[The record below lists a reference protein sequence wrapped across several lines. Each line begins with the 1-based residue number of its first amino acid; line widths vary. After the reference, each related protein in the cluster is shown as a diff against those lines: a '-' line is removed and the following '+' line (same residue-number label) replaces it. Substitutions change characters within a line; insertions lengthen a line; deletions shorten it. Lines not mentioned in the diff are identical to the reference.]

1 MARDLS
7 ADQKTNLTDN
17 PFYIEK
23 LLTINTPSGNF
34 YYTTGEFNTEQDTQH
49 GFGLQ
54 DYVADN
60 GVEIVGNLNELYELN
75 LNELQITIGD
85 VSDTVYDAITQE
97 SAVSQYAYTNTNVY
111 IDLLFRE
118 LSSGL
123 GTAPKSTGVVIPVFD
138 GSISKINGVRTA
150 TDFVLTLMITN
161 KFAGLRSTNGRKTS
175 NFSSATTDRVNWGNS
190 SV

>member
-7 ADQKTNLTDN
+7 SDQQNNLTDN

-23 LLTINTPSGNF
+23 LLSIATPSGNF
-34 YYTTGEFNTEQDTQH
+34 YYTTGEFNTDQDTQH
-49 GFGLQ
+49 GFGVQ
-54 DYVADN
+54 TYTATN
-60 GVEIVGNLNELYELN
+60 GVEIVGNISELYELN
-75 LNELQITIGD
+75 LNEIQITIGD
-85 VSDTVYDAITQE
+85 VSDVVYDALTQE
-97 SAVSQYAYTNTNVY
+97 SALSQYRYTQTNVY

-123 GTAPKSTGVVIPVFD
+123 GTAPKSTGVVMPLFD
-138 GSISKINGVRTA
+138 GNISKINGTRTT
-150 TDFVLTLMITN
+150 TDFALTLLITN

-175 NFSSATTDRVNWGNS
+175 TFSSATTDKVNWGNQ